1 MVSTPTDAV
10 VVGAGPNGLTAAIA
24 LARAGLSVHVYEA
37 GEAVGGAARTAE
49 LTEPGFRH
57 DVGSAVHP
65 LAAGSPAFAA
75 LPLAEH
81 GLEWLE
87 PGLCLAHPFDDGSAG
102 VLARSVSETAAS
114 LGRGGRGY
122 RRFVRPF
129 VGRWDRLTADVMR
142 PQLSGLPHHPV
153 LLARFGRRA
162 VLPVET
168 ATRAVRSPAG
178 RALLAGMAGHTG
190 SPLSSPVTAG
200 PALMLAVAAHD
211 VGWPVPRG
219 GAQAVADA
227 LASYARSLGVVI
239 TTGQRVESLDE
250 VGPARAYLA
259 DTSPWA
265 LPRLAGRR
273 LPSQYARRLARYR
286 SGPGVFKIDYA
297 LREPVP
303 WRVEACRRAGTV
315 HLGGTEEEVG
325 VALRAVRHGHAA
337 ERPLVVVAQPS
348 LVDPSRAPEGLH
360 TLWVYAHVPNGW
372 VGDLTDGI
380 EGQLERFA
388 PGFRDVVLARAVSTP
403 ADLERAN
410 ANLVGGDIADGAVD
424 GWQAIFRPVFARFPY
439 ATPHPA
445 VFLCSAATPPG
456 PGVHGVCG
464 EAAARL
470 VLRRVFGLRPAEP
483 DGSEPRAAGDGDG
496 QLGR

>member
-1 MVSTPTDAV
+1 MVSTSVDAV
-10 VVGAGPNGLTAAIA
+10 VVGAGPNGLTAAIT
-24 LARAGLSVHVYEA
+24 LAQAGLAVQVYEA
-37 GEAVGGAARTAE
+37 GDTVGGAARTAE
-49 LTEPGFRH
+49 LTTPGFLH

-65 LAAGSPAFAA
+65 LAAGSPVFTT
-75 LPLAEH
+75 LPLGEH

-87 PGLCLAHPFDDGSAG
+87 PGLCLAHPFDDGSAA

-122 RRFVRPF
+122 RQLVRPF
-129 VGRWDRLTADVMR
+129 VGRWDRLSADVMR
-142 PQLSGLPHHPV
+142 PVLSGLPHSPM
-153 LLARFGRRA
+153 LLARFGMRA

-168 ATRAVRSPAG
+168 AARRVRSPSG
-178 RALLAGMAGHTG
+178 RALLAGIAGHTG

-200 PALMLAVAAHD
+200 PALMMAVAGHD

-219 GAQAVADA
+219 GAQAVSDA

-239 TTGQRVESLDE
+239 TTGQHVESLDE
-250 VGPARAYLA
+250 LTEARAYLL

-265 LPRLAGRR
+265 LPALAGRR
-273 LPSQYARRLARYR
+273 IPSRYARRLARYR
-286 SGPGVFKIDYA
+286 AGPGAFKIDYA

-315 HLGGTEEEVG
+315 HLGGTEEEVA
-325 VALRAVRHGHAA
+325 VALRAIRHGHAA

-348 LVDPSRAPEGLH
+348 LIDPTRAPEGHH

-372 VGDLTDGI
+372 AGDLTDAI

-403 ADLERAN
+403 ADLERTN

-445 VFLCSAATPPG
+445 VFLCSAATAPG

-464 EAAARL
+464 AAAARL
-470 VLRRVFGLRPAEP
+470 ALRRVFGVPS
-483 DGSEPRAAGDGDG
+483 GSPGK
-496 QLGR
+496 

>member
-1 MVSTPTDAV
+1 MVSTSVDAV
-10 VVGAGPNGLTAAIA
+10 VVGAGPNGLTAAIT
-24 LARAGLSVHVYEA
+24 LAEAGLAVQVYEA
-37 GEAVGGAARTAE
+37 GETVGGAARTAE

-65 LAAGSPAFAA
+65 LAAGSPAFATM
-75 LPLAEH
+75 PLADH
-81 GLEWLE
+81 GLAWLE
-87 PGLCLAHPFDDGSAG
+87 PGLCLAHPFDDGSAA

-114 LGRGGRGY
+114 LGQGGRGY
-122 RRFVRPF
+122 RRLVRPF

-142 PQLSGLPHHPV
+142 PILSGLPPHPV
-153 LLARFGRRA
+153 LLSRFGMRA

-168 ATRAVRSPAG
+168 LTRRVRSTSG
-178 RALLAGMAGHTG
+178 RALLAGLAGHTG

-200 PALMLAVAAHD
+200 PALMLAVAGHD

-219 GAQAVADA
+219 GAQAVSDA

-239 TTGQRVESLDE
+239 TAGHRVESLDE
-250 VGPARAYLA
+250 CTEARAYLL
-259 DTSPWA
+259 DTAPWA
-265 LPRLAGRR
+265 LPELAGRR
-273 LPSQYARRLARYR
+273 LPSRYARRLARYR
-286 SGPGVFKIDYA
+286 GGPGVFKIDYA

-315 HLGGTEEEVG
+315 HLGGTAEEIA

-348 LVDPSRAPEGLH
+348 LIDPTRAPEGAH

-380 EGQLERFA
+380 EGQLERSA
-388 PGFRDVVLARAVSTP
+388 PGFRDVVLARAVSAP
-403 ADLERAN
+403 ADLERGN
-410 ANLVGGDIADGAVD
+410 PNLMGGDIADGAVD

-464 EAAARL
+464 AAAARL
-470 VLRRVFGLRPAEP
+470 ALRRVFGVT
-483 DGSEPRAAGDGDG
+483 DGAPG
-496 QLGR
+496 

>member
-1 MVSTPTDAV
+1 MVSTSSDAV
-10 VVGAGPNGLTAAIA
+10 VVGAGPNGLTAAIT
-24 LARAGLSVHVYEA
+24 LAQAGLAVQVYEA
-37 GEAVGGAARTAE
+37 GETVGGAARTAE
-49 LTEPGFRH
+49 LTVPGFRH

-65 LAAGSPAFAA
+65 LAAGSPVFRT

-87 PGLCLAHPFDDGSAG
+87 PELCLAHPFSDGDAA
-102 VLARSVSETAAS
+102 VLARSVSDTAAS

-122 RRFVRPF
+122 RRLVRPF
-129 VGRWDRLTADVMR
+129 VGRWDRLTRDVMR
-142 PQLSGLPHHPV
+142 PVLSGLPHHPV
-153 LLARFGRRA
+153 TLARFGMRA
-162 VLPVET
+162 LLPVET
-168 ATRAVRSPAG
+168 AARRVRSSSG

-190 SPLSSPVTAG
+190 SPLSSPVTTG
-200 PALMLAVAAHD
+200 PALMLAVAGHD
-211 VGWPVPRG
+211 VGWPVARG
-219 GAQAVADA
+219 GAQAVSDA

-250 VGPARAYLA
+250 LTPARAYLL

-265 LPRLAGRR
+265 LPALAGRR
-273 LPSQYARRLARYR
+273 LPSHYARRLARYR
-286 SGPGVFKIDYA
+286 PGPGVFKIDYA

-303 WRVEACRRAGTV
+303 WRAEACRRAGTV
-315 HLGGTEEEVG
+315 HLGGAEEEIA
-325 VALRAVRHGHAA
+325 VALRAIRHGHAA
-337 ERPLVVVAQPS
+337 ERPLVIVAQPS
-348 LVDPSRAPEGLH
+348 LIDPTRAPAGQH

-372 VGDLTDGI
+372 VGDLTDAI
-380 EGQLERFA
+380 EGQVERFA
-388 PGFRDVVLARAVSTP
+388 PGFRDVVLARAVSAP

-424 GWQAIFRPVFARFPY
+424 GWQAIFRPVFARLPY

-464 EAAARL
+464 AAAARL
-470 VLRRVFGLRPAEP
+470 ALRRVFGVTGETS
-483 DGSEPRAAGDGDG
+483 GG
-496 QLGR
+496 